1 MDRAMKLRTLL
12 VLVSLLLA
20 CAASLVGAKDS
31 GPVAAVTGAFAV
43 GGKPAERTCN
53 QLGCHNDLSQNL
65 PGATLQIL
73 DAPAAYRPDSLYT
86 IRVRMTSTWPP
97 AGTGRRWGFQFTS
110 VNATTGDSAGSYQPL
125 NTTTQLAAGI
135 GGFTTRRYIHHTTAG
150 TYQGNNGPVEWSF
163 RWKAP
168 SSNVGR
174 VYLFAAGNAADNSE
188 TNNGDHIYTTR
199 DTVEFDAT
207 VSAPPTVP
215 AGVALA
221 AMPNPAPGGT
231 RMRFLLADAADVAL
245 DVLDVQ
251 GRAVRALAAGR
262 REAGS
267 HTIAWDGRDA
277 AGAAAPAGLYF
288 VRLASPGLAP
298 RTIRV
303 VLER

>member
-1 MDRAMKLRTLL
+1 MDPAMKPRTLL
-12 VLVSLLLA
+12 ALTPLAVA
-20 CAASLVGAKDS
+20 CAASLVGAKIS
-31 GPVAAVTGAFAV
+31 GPVAAVTGAFAIAA
-43 GGKPAERTCN
+43 KPAEKTCN
-53 QLGCHNDLSQNL
+53 QLGCHNDLSLNL

-86 IRVRMTSTWPP
+86 IRVRMTSTFTPS
-97 AGTGRRWGFQFTS
+97 GTGRRWGFQFTS
-110 VNATTGDSAGSYQPL
+110 VNATTGDSAGSFQPL
-125 NTTTQLAAGI
+125 NATTQVIPGI
-135 GGFTTRRYIHHTTAG
+135 GGYLSRRYIEHTTTG
-150 TYQGNNGPVEWSF
+150 TFQGNNGPVEWSF

-174 VYLFAAGNAADNSE
+174 VYLFASGNAADNSE

-215 AGVALA
+215 VGVALA

-231 RMRFLLADAADVAL
+231 RVRFLLAGAANVAL

-251 GRAVRALAAGR
+251 GRAVRALSSGR

-267 HTIAWDGRDA
+267 HTIAWDGLDA
-277 AGAAAPAGLYF
+277 AGAPVPAGLYF
-288 VRLASPGLAP
+288 VRLSSPGLAS

-303 VLER
+303 ALER